1 MADDDDDICPLCC
14 EELDISDKNF
24 IPCKCGY
31 RVCMWCWH
39 HIKDNLNGLCP
50 ACRTPYTDDPH
61 AFAAVDHKDVVK
73 TKKEKKKE
81 KEKAQ
86 TKKVPDPSF
95 LRGATG
101 AGAKAATPALAAAQ
115 QQAAGGMRVSEY
127 EPPPDR
133 NY

>member
-50 ACRTPYTDDPH
+50 ACRTPYT
-61 AFAAVDHKDVVK
+61 AVL
-73 TKKEKKKE
+73 T
-81 KEKAQ
+81 
-86 TKKVPDPSF
+86 
-95 LRGATG
+95 ATTI
-101 AGAKAATPALAAAQ
+101 AGGTRAAAP
-115 QQAAGGMRVSEY
+115 RV
-127 EPPPDR
+127 
-133 NY
+133 

>member
-81 KEKAQ
+81 KEKA
-86 TKKVPDPSF
+86 KEMRA
-95 LRGATG
+95 LGATVE
-101 AGAKAATPALAAAQ
+101 KPRTATVGRFPRTL
-115 QQAAGGMRVSEY
+115 
-127 EPPPDR
+127 PPRPGSWKR
-133 NY
+133 CCETR